1 MVKVEGRSH
10 IRVKL
15 LTDVCLHRGN
25 MISRLIPIK
34 YGLNSVKQFEEFE
47 DLRIDNIEPM
57 QLMIEVVML
66 TEQNEVKKRYW
77 L

>member
-10 IRVKL
+10 IRVRL
-15 LTDVCLHRGN
+15 LTDVCLHREN

-47 DLRIDNIEPM
+47 DLRIDKKGAM
-57 QLMIEVVML
+57 QLI
-66 TEQNEVKKRYW
+66 K
-77 L
+77 